1 MTSHLPYYHESQF
14 GIHPCEKCKS
24 SWRQENNT
32 KIDRYHTKISWCHAS
47 HWQQPATGS
56 HDILH
61 TNATAHHNAG
71 HFTNATF
78 QLSLLGG
85 KTTAF
90 FWLMDK
96 RKWASARPITYRLV
110 CGIDGRFVCPSLTMS
125 ARVPFLVN
133 LTMQTHMHTCTVAQS
148 FFYIFCCCSC
158 CCCSRCLQIDCDESL
173 SNINIGYTRQTARCW
188 HRMQILFATSH
199 GMCAMQ
205 CSTYWPLHAHTV
217 PSPSTQQNTSRIAGI
232 WVYMQLKNHVRTL
245 CKCIYIFFSV
255 AVVFIFD
262 RKSRCKCAAS
272 SWLGEG

>member
-1 MTSHLPYYHESQF
+1 MSERTPDHIPACVWHRREICLPITHHERARTV
-14 GIHPCEKCKS
+14 PCES
-24 SWRQENNT
+24 HHANT
-32 KIDRYHTKISWCHAS
+32 HA
-47 HWQQPATGS
+47 
-56 HDILH
+56 
-61 TNATAHHNAG
+61 
-71 HFTNATF
+71 
-78 QLSLLGG
+78 
-85 KTTAF
+85 
-90 FWLMDK
+90 
-96 RKWASARPITYRLV
+96 
-110 CGIDGRFVCPSLTMS
+110 
-125 ARVPFLVN
+125 
-133 LTMQTHMHTCTVAQS
+133 HMHSYTE
-148 FFYIFCCCSC
+148 FFNIFCCCSC